1 MSSVRFPKIGS
12 IVKLFDG
19 TYSVGAIPGIG
30 GPFET
35 AAEFFFSWAKECTF
49 SFDEPTIRERTP
61 PEIGDEIIKSINDFP
76 SKLLEFANHFPF
88 QSGPFPIF
96 HPDLKISNILVDSE
110 YRIQGVIDW
119 EDAIVAPWEVVEF
132 IKDLTIVPPIMSGHF
147 YKEELAR
154 EKLAERDRYLQIVK
168 EKEAAR
174 QTDNKLSETLGN
186 RRTQDLAHAF
196 WLYSD
201 GKIGFYSSIFEPFQ

>member
-12 IVKLFDG
+12 IVKLSDG
-19 TYSVGAIPGIG
+19 TYSVGAMPGIG

-35 AAEFFFSWAKECTF
+35 AAEFFTSWAKECTF
-49 SFDEPTIRERTP
+49 PFNERTIRERTP

-76 SKLLEFANHFPF
+76 SKLLEFANQFSF

-132 IKDLTIVPPIMSGHF
+132 IKDLTIVPPIMSGQF
-147 YKEELAR
+147 YKEELVR
-154 EKLAERDRYLQIVK
+154 EKLAERERYLQTVK